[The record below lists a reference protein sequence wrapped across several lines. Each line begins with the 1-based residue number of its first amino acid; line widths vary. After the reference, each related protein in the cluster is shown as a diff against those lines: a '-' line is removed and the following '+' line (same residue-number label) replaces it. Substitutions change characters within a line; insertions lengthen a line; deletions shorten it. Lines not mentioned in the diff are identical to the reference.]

1 MDQWTRSGWAGLIA
15 ASAMALLTALAPAG
29 AQQARSSA
37 AAASAAS
44 QASAPF
50 RSANEW
56 TVGVAGGL
64 LEGTFIRFAAE
75 IAIVLD
81 DAPNLRILP
90 MVTFGAVGNVEDLL
104 YLKGVDVAI
113 TQADVL
119 DHFRQQD
126 KTASI
131 DKRINYIMRFF
142 QTEVHIYARPE
153 IRSLADL
160 EGKPVN
166 FNIKGTAGN
175 LTGGIVFDRLGIK
188 PQRLFLNNAVA
199 LEKMRTGEI
208 AAMVHIVGKPN
219 DLFAKFKPEPGFH
232 FLPVEF
238 SDKFADFYTP
248 AELTSEDYP
257 NLLAPGESVPT
268 LGVATVLAVYNWPKG
283 SDRERR
289 VARFV
294 EYLFA
299 RFDRFQKPPFQP
311 KWREMNLN
319 ATVPGWTRYPVAED
333 ILARLPAQPPVP
345 AGK

>member
-1 MDQWTRSGWAGLIA
+1 MKFLSRLGVAGFATTIVVATLGFFVP
-15 ASAMALLTALAPAG
+15 ASA
-29 AQQARSSA
+29 QQTRGSA
-37 AAASAAS
+37 AAAALQSS
-44 QASAPF
+44 QPV

-64 LEGTFIRFAAE
+64 LEGTFIRFAAD

-81 DAPNLRILP
+81 DSPNLRVLP

-119 DHFRQQD
+119 DQFRQQD
-126 KTASI
+126 KTGSI
-131 DKRINYIMRFF
+131 DKRIHYIMRFF
-142 QTEVHIYARPE
+142 QTEAQIYARPE
-153 IRSLADL
+153 IKTLADL
-160 EGKPVN
+160 EGKVVN
-166 FNIKGTAGN
+166 FNTKGSAGN
-175 LTGGIVFDRLGIK
+175 LTGGIIFDRLGIK
-188 PQRLFLNNAVA
+188 PQKLFLNNAIA
-199 LEKMRTGEI
+199 LEKMRTGEV
-208 AAMVHIVGKPN
+208 AAIVHVVGKPN
-219 DLFAKFKPEPGFH
+219 DLLTKFKPEPGFH
-232 FLPVEF
+232 FLAVEY

-248 AELTSEDYP
+248 ADITAEDYP
-257 NLLAPGESVPT
+257 NLLKPGESVPT

-289 VARFV
+289 VTRFI

-299 RFDRFQKPPFQP
+299 RFDRFQQPPFQP

-319 ATVPGWTRYPVAED
+319 ATVPGWTRYPIAEE

-345 AGK
+345 ASK